1 MEWYNIFLSER
12 PSTHTLITEV
22 VHVDTVSGELM
33 VVAGHTQPLWCSHHQ
48 TGDGGCG
55 EGHHQRQRLFN
66 MRVEPP
72 HMNKVV

>member
-33 VVAGHTQPLWCSHHQ
+33 VVAGHTQPL
-48 TGDGGCG
+48 
-55 EGHHQRQRLFN
+55 
-66 MRVEPP
+66 
-72 HMNKVV
+72 